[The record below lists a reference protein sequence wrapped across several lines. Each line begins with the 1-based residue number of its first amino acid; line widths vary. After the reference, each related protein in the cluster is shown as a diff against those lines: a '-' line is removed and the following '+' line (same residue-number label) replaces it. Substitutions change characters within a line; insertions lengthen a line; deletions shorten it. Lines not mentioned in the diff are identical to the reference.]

1 MRKVS
6 ASLFI
11 TLDNVVESPHEWS
24 FDLFDG
30 DMSDEMQRQ
39 LDLQDTA
46 LLGRVTYQEWASYW
60 PTAED
65 GFKDYINPVPKYV
78 FSNTLTSVDEWENS
92 FLVRG
97 DTSEAIRN
105 LKEQSGKQIGV
116 SGSPTLVNSLLQLDL
131 LDELILCIYP
141 VIAGKGQRLF
151 QDFSNVKRLKLVDSK
166 HTQSGVMI
174 VTYARYQQS

>member
-24 FDLFDG
+24 FDSFDD
-30 DMSDEMQRQ
+30 DMSSEMQRQ
-39 LDLQDTA
+39 LDLLDTA
-46 LLGRVTYQEWASYW
+46 LLGRVTYQEWAAYW

-78 FSNTLTSVDEWENS
+78 FSTTLTHVDEWENS
-92 FLVRG
+92 HLVQG
-97 DTSEAIRN
+97 NVSDAICN
-105 LKEQSGKQIGV
+105 LKEQTGKNIGV

-141 VIAGKGQRLF
+141 VIAGQGKRLF
-151 QDFSNVKRLKLVDSK
+151 QDFSNMKRLNLVDSK
-166 HTQSGVMI
+166 RTQSGI
-174 VTYARYQQS
+174 LIATYARYQAS